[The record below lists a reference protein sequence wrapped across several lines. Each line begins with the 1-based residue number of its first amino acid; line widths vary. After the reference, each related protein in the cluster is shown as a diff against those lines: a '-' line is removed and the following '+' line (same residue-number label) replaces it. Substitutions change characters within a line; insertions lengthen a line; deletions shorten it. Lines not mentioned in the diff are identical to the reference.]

1 MNNYVSG
8 DIIEVNYKG
17 KNKNFSVIELSAG
30 AGGLAL
36 EISKA
41 GFNTLGLV
49 ELNKDAADLVI

>member
-1 MNNYVSG
+1 M
-8 DIIEVNYKG
+8 NYKG